1 MMKKIII
8 LLLTAASL
16 TLGGCTNNTDEATII
31 NEEEYIVEDI
41 NITNSNDALQRL
53 KDGNARF
60 LADDSTVI
68 NVTSERR
75 NELVDHQNPYAIVV
89 SCSDSRVTP
98 SLIFNVGLGEIFD
111 IRIAGNVVDDDA
123 LGSIEYAVDH
133 LHSPLLVIMGHESCG
148 AVTAAYDSVKKGVPA
163 EGKVASIVEKIA
175 PVIGDSNNVDEAVHK
190 NINAVYDEVL
200 KDEIVQNA
208 VNAGKL
214 TVVKAY
220 YDLDGTVLF
229 D

>member
-1 MMKKIII
+1 MMKKFIIV
-8 LLLTAASL
+8 LLTAASL
-16 TLGGCTNNTDEATII
+16 TLSGCTNKPDHASVIS
-31 NEEEYIVEDI
+31 EEEYIVEDV
-41 NITNSNDALQRL
+41 NLTNSNDALQRL

-60 LADDSTVI
+60 LADDSALI

-75 NELVDHQNPYAIVV
+75 NELLDHQNPYAIIV
-89 SCSDSRVTP
+89 SCSDSIVTP

-111 IRIAGNVVDDDA
+111 VRIAGNVVDDDA

-133 LHSPLLVIMGHESCG
+133 LHSPLQVIMGHESCG
-148 AVTAAYDSVKKGVPA
+148 AVTAAYDSGKNGVPA
-163 EGKVASIVEKIA
+163 DGKIASIVEKIS
-175 PVIGDSNNVDEAVHK
+175 PVIGDSNTVDEAIHK

-200 KDEIVQNA
+200 KDEIIKNA
-208 VNAGKL
+208 VDAGKL

-220 YDLDGTVLF
+220 YDLDGTVIF

>member
-16 TLGGCTNNTDEATII
+16 NLGGCTNNTGEATII
-31 NEEEYIVEDI
+31 NEEEYIVEDV
-41 NITNSNDALQRL
+41 NIRDSNDALQRL

-60 LADDSTVI
+60 LADDSALI

-75 NELVDHQNPYAIVV
+75 NELLNHQNPYAIIV

-111 IRIAGNVVDDDA
+111 VRIAGNVVDDDA

-133 LHSPLLVIMGHESCG
+133 LHSPLLVIMGHEGCG
-148 AVTAAYDSVKKGVPA
+148 AVTAAYDSVKNGVPS
-163 EGKVASIVEKIA
+163 EGNIASIVEKIA
-175 PVIGDSNNVDEAVHK
+175 PVIIDSNNVAEAIHK

-200 KDEIVQNA
+200 KDEIVKNA

-220 YDLDGTVLF
+220 YDLDGTVIF

>member
-1 MMKKIII
+1 MMKKLII

-16 TLGGCTNNTDEATII
+16 TFSGCTNNTDKDIVL
-31 NEEEYIVEDI
+31 NEEDYIVEDV
-41 NITNSNDALQRL
+41 NITNSGDALQRL

-60 LADDSTVI
+60 LADDSSVI

-75 NELVDHQNPYAIVV
+75 DELVDHQNPYAIIV

-123 LGSIEYAVDH
+123 LGSIEYGVDH

-148 AVTAAYDSVKKGVPA
+148 AVTTAYDSVKKGVPA
-163 EGKVASIVEKIA
+163 EGKVASIVQKIA
-175 PVIGDSNNVDEAVHK
+175 PSIQDAANIDDAVHK
-190 NINAVYDEVL
+190 NIDAVYNEVL
-200 KDEIVQNA
+200 KDEIVKNA
-208 VNAGKL
+208 VNAGNL

-220 YDLDGTVLF
+220 YDLDGTVIF
-229 D
+229 E

>member
-1 MMKKIII
+1 MMKKLII
-8 LLLTAASL
+8 LLLTATSL
-16 TLGGCTNNTDEATII
+16 TFSGCTNKTDKSIVL
-31 NEEEYIVEDI
+31 NEEEYIVEDVK
-41 NITNSNDALQRL
+41 ITNSDDALQRL

-75 NELVDHQNPYAIVV
+75 NELLDHQNPYAIIV

-163 EGKVASIVEKIA
+163 GGNVASIVKKIA
-175 PVIGDSNNVDEAVHK
+175 PAIQDAANIDDAVHK
-190 NINAVYDEVL
+190 NIDAVYDEVL
-200 KDEIVQNA
+200 KDDVIKNA
-208 VNAGKL
+208 VNAGNL

-220 YDLDGTVLF
+220 YDLDGTVVF
-229 D
+229 E

>member
-1 MMKKIII
+1 MMKKLII

-16 TLGGCTNNTDEATII
+16 TFSGCTNGPDKVSIVDE
-31 NEEEYIVEDI
+31 EDYIVEDV
-41 NITNSNDALQRL
+41 NITNSGDALQRL

-60 LADDSTVI
+60 LADDSSVI

-75 NELVDHQNPYAIVV
+75 DELVDHQNPYAIIV

-123 LGSIEYAVDH
+123 LGSIEYGVDH

-163 EGKVASIVEKIA
+163 EGKVASIVQKIA
-175 PVIGDSNNVDEAVHK
+175 PSIQDAANIDDAVHK
-190 NINAVYDEVL
+190 NIDAVYNEVL
-200 KDEIVQNA
+200 KDEIVKNA
-208 VNAGKL
+208 VNAGNL

-220 YDLDGTVLF
+220 YDLDGTVVF
-229 D
+229 E